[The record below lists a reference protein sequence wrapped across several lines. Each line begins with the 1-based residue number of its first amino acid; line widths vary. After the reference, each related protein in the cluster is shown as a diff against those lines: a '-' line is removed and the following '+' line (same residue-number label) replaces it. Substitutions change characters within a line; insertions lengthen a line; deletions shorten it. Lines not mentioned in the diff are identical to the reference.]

1 MTGPQRVAVERVSV
15 QRLGVQ
21 HELAALGLGRRGG
34 DRYFAAELVWRPR
47 FPFADALDLRSVQR
61 INFGAALPV
70 ILEAYPMCQ
79 SEEVGE
85 AHLECLVAVDLAAD
99 VADHPAE
106 ADAQELHG
114 ASRPLELVGM
124 AVAADHDRG
133 ALGHPPIAL
142 PQRHTA
148 ALCKIDQ
155 LFQCAMAEPRIG
167 RVRDRLR
174 LHRRVDHHPFE
185 IPGRQPAGL
194 VRYRQALLEQGDQLF
209 LAQPPPPMRQRRAV
223 ERQLV
228 TEAQFTA
235 EELVIRVLQP
245 ARAQRLVRQVVH
257 VLQNQQPRYQSRRQA
272 RLTGS
277 RRADAGK
284 AAVEKPPIDHPRQ
297 PRQRMAEIDDIL
309 QRRPQQ
315 ILLTIVPWL
324 RHRVPPR

>member
-1 MTGPQRVAVERVSV
+1 MRRISTPVCCSSSVMTGPQRVAVERVSV

-155 LFQCAMAEPRIG
+155 FFQCAMAEPRIG
-167 RVRDRLR
+167 RVRDRPRPSPGQAPAAPSCRPPPVRDPWSPARRSCALPTGSPGAR
-174 LHRRVDHHPFE
+174 RPVVPRPTAAANASATSGRTAAGDRSSVHRRRTGNTGSPASARTA
-185 IPGRQPAGL
+185 PRPTGRACASKSTAPLPVASAS
-194 VRYRQALLEQGDQLF
+194 QADRL
-209 LAQPPPPMRQRRAV
+209 
-223 ERQLV
+223 
-228 TEAQFTA
+228 
-235 EELVIRVLQP
+235 P
-245 ARAQRLVRQVVH
+245 ARRRW
-257 VLQNQQPRYQSRRQA
+257 QSGCRETPNRSPA
-272 RLTGS
+272 PATPTDGRD
-277 RRADAGK
+277 R
-284 AAVEKPPIDHPRQ
+284 
-297 PRQRMAEIDDIL
+297 
-309 QRRPQQ
+309 
-315 ILLTIVPWL
+315 
-324 RHRVPPR
+324 

>member
-1 MTGPQRVAVERVSV
+1 MRRVSTPVCCSSSVMTGPSV
-15 QRLGVQ
+15 WPSNGFPCSALVCSTNWPP
-21 HELAALGLGRRGG
+21 LGLVAGVAIDTLQPNSYGAR
-34 DRYFAAELVWRPR
+34 A
-47 FPFADALDLRSVQR
+47 FPLPMHSTSGACSA
-61 INFGAALPV
+61 NFGAALPV
-70 ILEAYPMCQ
+70 ILEGYPMSR
-79 SEEVGE
+79 SEEGGE

-209 LAQPPPPMRQRRAV
+209 LAQPPPPMR
-223 ERQLV
+223 
-228 TEAQFTA
+228 
-235 EELVIRVLQP
+235 
-245 ARAQRLVRQVVH
+245 
-257 VLQNQQPRYQSRRQA
+257 
-272 RLTGS
+272 
-277 RRADAGK
+277 
-284 AAVEKPPIDHPRQ
+284 
-297 PRQRMAEIDDIL
+297 
-309 QRRPQQ
+309 
-315 ILLTIVPWL
+315 
-324 RHRVPPR
+324 